1 MTPEN
6 NSEVPNMLP
15 DSKQYWQCNRSGTS
29 HEVNDQSVNSYARRL
44 ITGSVGR
51 SDVVNSKA
59 IKCYWLSVDDEDST
73 VRVYATADV
82 WVRRLIDGRWFL
94 QHTVEA
100 GDDSRVVIV
109 TSDDGERHSMSTD
122 CCKNA

>member
-1 MTPEN
+1 MR
-6 NSEVPNMLP
+6 P
-15 DSKQYWQCNRSGTS
+15 DLEQYWQCNRSETS
-29 HEVNDQSVNSYARRL
+29 SEQNDQRVDGYARRL

-51 SDVVNSKA
+51 SDVMNSKA

-82 WVRRLIDGRWFL
+82 WIRRLIDGCWFL

-100 GDDSRVVIV
+100 GDVH
-109 TSDDGERHSMSTD
+109 EL
-122 CCKNA
+122 

>member
-1 MTPEN
+1 M
-6 NSEVPNMLP
+6 
-15 DSKQYWQCNRSGTS
+15 
-29 HEVNDQSVNSYARRL
+29 
-44 ITGSVGR
+44 
-51 SDVVNSKA
+51 NSKA